1 MAYVKIPKDLGKI
14 KTKVA
19 FNLTKRQL
27 IGFGCAAALGL
38 PTYWFTKDSV
48 GVDVATVLMMV
59 VVAPILCFA
68 LYEKDGLPLEEY
80 IKFIYLHK
88 FHHSMIRTF
97 RKKGRE
103 RSAKKNETK
112 TKTA

>member
-59 VVAPILCFA
+59 VVAPILYFA
-68 LYEKDGLPLEEY
+68 LYEKDGLPLESY

-88 FHHSMIRTF
+88 FHHSTIRFF
-97 RKKGRE
+97 RKKCKRGGV
-103 RSAKKNETK
+103 KNGTETK
-112 TKTA
+112 TA